1 MQWKKPILLTCS
13 IAGVIA
19 VAQAKALCAP
29 ESAHTLVRGHLVGC
43 ENADPFLQ
51 AVGIYELYERNLEAV
66 IDLVGEENRAEVLRR
81 MELYE
86 SPLSPLNP
94 DFEARVIVIAV
105 DWRASIAPWTRGTSE
120 VAEFKE
126 EPRETQGTM
135 RYWWRGSVQ
144 ACEQMTPM
152 SQLDL
157 WVYPECCDTFEFP
170 APVCILEMD
179 NAELAPTAMSD
190 ALTLA
195 VEGA

>member
-13 IAGVIA
+13 IAATIT
-19 VAQAKALCAP
+19 VAQARALCAP
-29 ESAHTLVRGHLVGC
+29 ESIHTLVRGHFVSC
-43 ENADPFLQ
+43 ENAESFLQ
-51 AVGIYELYERNLEAV
+51 AGGIYERYERDLEAV
-66 IDLVGEENRAEVLRR
+66 IGRVGEENREEVLRR

-94 DFEARVIVIAV
+94 GFEARVIVIAV
-105 DWRASIAPWTRGTSE
+105 DWHASIAPWTPGTSD
-120 VAEFKE
+120 VVEFKE
-126 EPRETQGTM
+126 EPRETSGTM

-144 ACEQMTPM
+144 ACEQMTAL

-157 WVYPECCDTFEFP
+157 WVYPECCDTFEFA

-190 ALTLA
+190 ALSLA